1 MSVFAIYNDSDADA
15 TLISNRFIDDF
26 MRDANDAQLKIYLYL
41 VRMMGA
47 GRPTSIADMADRFNH
62 TEKEVLRSLRYWE
75 KKGLLKLQC
84 DSNNNPVSIHLCSC
98 DSLIRVEHQDEIR
111 TVPEALPAVHPAAK
125 AAAMP
130 AAAQGAV
137 QSAVQG
143 AVQASDS
150 AVSDREALL
159 YIVEQYIGKPLSA
172 DEMRIVY
179 YISDDLHFS
188 FEMIDYLVQYCV
200 EKGKRDLRYIEKTAM
215 NLTESG
221 VHTYPDL
228 LKALGSGRKK
238 SRAKTKS
245 AQGTAFSM
253 QRAYDSSLEQ
263 LLLDN

>member
-47 GRPTSIADMADRFNH
+47 GRPTSIAEMADRFNH

-84 DSNNNPVSIHLCSC
+84 DSSNNPVSIHLCSC
-98 DSLIRVEHQDEIR
+98 DSLIRVEHQDEVEVR
-111 TVPEALPAVHPAAK
+111 VA
-125 AAAMP
+125 P
-130 AAAQGAV
+130 AAAAGMQAAV
-137 QSAVQG
+137 NAMSAP
-143 AVQASDS
+143 APARLPAAPSESAS
-150 AVSDREALL
+150 SDKEALL
-159 YIVEQYIGKPLSA
+159 YIVEQYIGKPLST

-179 YISDDLHFS
+179 YLSDDLHFS

-215 NLTESG
+215 NLAESG
-221 VHTYPDL
+221 VRTLPDL
-228 LKALGSGRKK
+228 LKALGSGRRKTRTK
-238 SRAKTKS
+238 ARA
-245 AQGTAFSM
+245 AQNSTFSM